1 MSLHGADRESCEYA
15 VLMSVMTRCRKVIEC
30 TNQSEG
36 DSVIMRTICSSLQ
49 MMQGGLQRYKYA
61 VLIFAV
67 MESTEVGNSDA
78 RISLRTTP

>member
-36 DSVIMRTICSSLQ
+36 DSVIMWTICSSLQ
-49 MMQGGLQRYKYA
+49 MMQGGL
-61 VLIFAV
+61 
-67 MESTEVGNSDA
+67 
-78 RISLRTTP
+78 